1 MKLQA
6 NALFITIVISMIIAL
21 MASMLILSA
30 YYNKTSILLNFKK
43 ERLVS
48 NANSG
53 INLILGDE
61 HAVGYDKPISI
72 DIFQTGNDSVNLKKS
87 VWGVFEIASAT
98 AYNHKDSSSQTV
110 LYGYKPDT
118 ILKSAMYLSDQN
130 RALFLCGTTKIKGGC
145 YLPEA
150 GVKRAYIE
158 GQGYI
163 NSDLIDGT
171 EKRSKTVLP
180 KLDEKLS
187 AYLAKQFLDTNAAVN
202 TAEIPDTI
210 HHSFSK
216 PTLVIEI
223 GSNHY
228 TLNQKVFSGNIMIK
242 STGKL
247 IISAQNKLNN
257 IQVYATAIVVEE
269 NFKGSL
275 QLFARDS
282 LVIHKNCKLNY
293 PSALGIVKDR
303 FKLFQQFIKI
313 EEGSV
318 VEGIC
323 FGFCSVSDLNRIRI
337 TVDEKALV
345 YGQLYS
351 DGFAEIKGTVHGHVT
366 CGHFRLR
373 TPSSTYDNHLLNATI
388 DFSKLSTKFV
398 GSALLP
404 SVKEKKVIL
413 NLE

>member
-1 MKLQA
+1 M
-6 NALFITIVISMIIAL
+6 
-21 MASMLILSA
+21 
-30 YYNKTSILLNFKK
+30 
-43 ERLVS
+43 
-48 NANSG
+48 G

-61 HAVGYDKPISI
+61 HVVEYDTPISV
-72 DIFQTGNDSVNLKKS
+72 DLFQTGNDSVNLKKS
-87 VWGVFEIASAT
+87 VWGVFEVASAT

-130 RALFLCGTTKIKGGC
+130 RALFLCGTTKIKGVC

-187 AYLAKQFLDTNAAVN
+187 AYLAKQFLDTNASVN

-223 GSNHY
+223 GNSIF
-228 TLNQKVFSGNIMIK
+228 TLNQKVLSGNIMIK
-242 STGKL
+242 SKGKL
-247 IISAQNKLNN
+247 IISAENKLNN

-269 NFKGSL
+269 NFKGTL

-282 LVIHKNCKLNY
+282 LIIHKNCTLNY
-293 PSALGIVKDR
+293 PSALGIIKDR

-323 FGFCSVSDLNRIRI
+323 FGFCSVTDLNRVRI

-366 CGHFRLR
+366 CDNFRLR

-388 DFSKLSTKFV
+388 DFSKLSTTFV

>member
-1 MKLQA
+1 
-6 NALFITIVISMIIAL
+6 
-21 MASMLILSA
+21 
-30 YYNKTSILLNFKK
+30 
-43 ERLVS
+43 
-48 NANSG
+48 
-53 INLILGDE
+53 
-61 HAVGYDKPISI
+61 
-72 DIFQTGNDSVNLKKS
+72 
-87 VWGVFEIASAT
+87 
-98 AYNHKDSSSQTV
+98 
-110 LYGYKPDT
+110 
-118 ILKSAMYLSDQN
+118 
-130 RALFLCGTTKIKGGC
+130 
-145 YLPEA
+145 
-150 GVKRAYIE
+150 
-158 GQGYI
+158 
-163 NSDLIDGT
+163 
-171 EKRSKTVLP
+171 
-180 KLDEKLS
+180 
-187 AYLAKQFLDTNAAVN
+187 
-202 TAEIPDTI
+202 
-210 HHSFSK
+210 
-216 PTLVIEI
+216 
-223 GSNHY
+223 
-228 TLNQKVFSGNIMIK
+228 MIK
-242 STGKL
+242 SKGKL

-269 NFKGSL
+269 NFNGTL

-282 LVIHKNCKLNY
+282 LVIHKNCQLNY
-293 PSALGIVKDR
+293 PSALGIVKDQ